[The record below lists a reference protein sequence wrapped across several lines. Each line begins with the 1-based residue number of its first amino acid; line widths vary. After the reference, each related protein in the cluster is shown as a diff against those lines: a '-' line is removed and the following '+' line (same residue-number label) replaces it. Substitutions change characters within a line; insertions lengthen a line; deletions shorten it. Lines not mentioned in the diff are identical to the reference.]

1 MAYGK
6 IRQTDAKKLH
16 EGRRQAYESVDAYRR
31 SFIDPSTGL
40 IAEKYT
46 EYRACPVCEATS
58 DRKIFVKNGGTYV
71 KCGACGMFYLNPVFK
86 DDELRKYYENN
97 TSFQASAHVNESEF
111 YRSIYSR
118 GLCSIGK
125 FAKTGSILD
134 IGCSSGFFLDI
145 AKENGWRTNGIEL
158 NRAEFLIASGKG
170 HAVWN
175 TSIEEMRFDS
185 KMNAIA
191 MWDVLEHIKSGG
203 RYLQFLKNLLDID
216 GVVFLQIPSAA
227 SLAARVLR
235 ERCNMFD
242 GVEHVN
248 LYSPGT
254 ISVLCEKAGYEI
266 LHFETVIDELQVLK
280 KYLDYEDPYFGEH
293 DGAGDLAFLTGDLIH
308 EARLGYKMQIVIR
321 PC

>member
-1 MAYGK
+1 MEKGR
-6 IRQTDAKKLH
+6 IHETDAKQLH
-16 EGRRQAYESVDAYRR
+16 EGRRRAYESVDAYRR

-40 IAEKYT
+40 IAGKYT
-46 EYRACPVCEATS
+46 EHRPCPVCEATS
-58 DRKIFVKNGGTYV
+58 DRRIFVKNGGTYV
-71 KCGACGMFYLNPVFK
+71 KCGACGMIYLNPVFK
-86 DDELRKYYENN
+86 DDALRTYYENN
-97 TSFQASAHVNESEF
+97 TSAQAAAHASESEF

-118 GLCSIGK
+118 GLSSIGK
-125 FAKTGSILD
+125 FARTGSILD

-145 AKENGWRTNGIEL
+145 AKECGWRTNGIEL

-170 HAVWN
+170 HDVRN
-175 TSIEEMRFDS
+175 TAIEETRFDA
-185 KMNAIA
+185 KLNAIA
-191 MWDVLEHIKSGG
+191 MWDVLEHIKSGE
-203 RYLQFLKNLLDID
+203 RYLRYLKNLLDIG

-254 ISVLCEKAGYEI
+254 ISVLCENAGYEI

-280 KYLDYEDPYFGEH
+280 KYLDYEDPYFGDLH
-293 DGAGDLAFLTGDLIH
+293 GAADLAFLTGDLIH
-308 EARLGYKMQIVIR
+308 EFRLGYKMQIVIR
-321 PC
+321 PR